1 MSLAKYI
8 QVNTSYTRS
17 INIERDLESS
27 EGGRPYIPTSRALQ
41 TLGRIG
47 DSLHQNAAQRAWALI
62 GPYGSGKSA
71 FGLFLSNLLGGADKS
86 AARAAVTVLEQAD
99 PGLGR
104 NFRGDTNT
112 RKSAGFC
119 LITITGSPE
128 PLTHRLAQAMLASAE
143 AFRGTQRGAV
153 PCFIRELRGASQG
166 EADIPIGN
174 LIDWMS
180 DLQRMVHKVD
190 GKGILL
196 VIDELG
202 KFLEYEAR
210 HRQSSDI
217 YLLQALAEH
226 ASAANEAPLLV
237 VVLLHQ
243 TFEQYFVT
251 LGEQLKNEWK
261 KVQGRFES
269 IPFLESSEQILR
281 VVKAALNAELPGLLV
296 KAVAAEAKRII
307 TSLKSNHAL
316 PQGLDAKTAADIF
329 TGSYPLHPAS
339 LLILPLLCQKVAQN
353 ERTLFSYLGSAEPHG
368 FQEALN
374 RLGDDSKHPQWIM
387 PWEIY
392 EYFILNQ
399 PGLVSDQITHR
410 RWAEVIT
417 AVERLGDAP
426 ESVIRLLKTIGLLN
440 ITGTQGGLKASEDL
454 LRLTYD
460 SQTMGF
466 EEALEILLER
476 SIVTFRKFNG
486 EYRVWQGSDF
496 DLESALQEQRD
507 QLGRIELA
515 KLLNEREVIA
525 PIVARRH
532 AIETGTLRYFKPQFV
547 DSVSAIVA
555 PTQGE
560 PTLLLCLAETR
571 ESEDRYIEVLRG
583 LGAIPSVIGAVV
595 TNAASLRQAVTE
607 VIAFERIQRQY
618 PEVNSDPVATREL
631 KDRLLVASEQEYEL
645 LSAVIEEPE
654 NSLWWWCSLEHRM
667 ESKRGLQHLV
677 SRALERT
684 YDKSPHI
691 HNELINR
698 DKPSSTANAARKKL
712 LVAMLNNGDKEDL
725 GFDKFPAEK
734 AMYRSLLSATG
745 IHAETSCGWH
755 FQAPTDDRKHL
766 LPAWHAIET
775 FLEST
780 EHSARPLS
788 DLFVLLGQTPYG
800 IKQGV
805 LPVLFM
811 AFYLANSEQL
821 ALFDGGH
828 YCPFISQEIVER
840 IIKEPHVFA
849 VQQFKTDSIRD
860 SIYRTYIEAV
870 SLMGDSPSQVN
881 LIAAAKPLAKFM
893 MNLPDYTKKTKVI
906 SPEAQLLRERFFA
919 SKSPLQLLFF
929 QIPDALGVHPLIGET
944 ASPMHLGE
952 FAERLNRAITELR
965 AAYHVLLMDI
975 LDQLRGVFF
984 LTAGTDPA
992 RVKDILAGR
1001 HAGLQDYTIDVQGLK
1016 AFIGRLTD
1024 TSGDENHWLISLAS
1038 FLARKPPEKWSDED
1052 AAAAKYRLF
1061 EFAKKIR
1068 ELETLRLHNQRRED
1082 KTTDFELI
1090 LLKTVSQSEGE
1101 TEAIVTLDKDKRER
1115 VAATV
1120 DQVSNLLGKLG
1131 NYDLR
1136 NAVLAVLLSRRPSEE
1151 HEETVINEPPS
1162 KEGSKHG

>member
-1 MSLAKYI
+1 MSLTKYI
-8 QVNTSYTRS
+8 RVNTSYTRS

-41 TLGRIG
+41 TLSRIA
-47 DSLHQNAAQRAWALI
+47 DTLHQNAAQRAWALI

-71 FGLFLSNLLGGADKS
+71 FGLFLSNLLGGADK
-86 AARAAVTVLEQAD
+86 AAAKAACAVLEQAD

-104 NFRGDTNT
+104 YFRGNI
-112 RKSAGFC
+112 RKSEGFC

-128 PLTHRLAQAMLASAE
+128 PLTERLAQSMLVSAE

-153 PCFIRELRGASQG
+153 PSFIRELRGAIQG

-174 LIDWMS
+174 LVDWMS
-180 DLQRMVHKVD
+180 DLQRMVLKAG
-190 GKGILL
+190 GKGILV

-226 ASAANEAPLLV
+226 ACAANSAPLLL

-281 VVKAALNAELPGLLV
+281 IVKAALNTDLPPPLG
-296 KAVAAEAKRII
+296 KAVAAETKRII

-329 TGSYPLHPAS
+329 IGSYPLHPSS

-368 FQEALN
+368 FQEALT
-374 RLGDDSKHPQWIM
+374 RLADDAKHPQWVM

-417 AVERLGDAP
+417 AIERLGDAP

-440 ITGTQGGLKASEDL
+440 IAGAQGGLKASEDL

-460 SQTMGF
+460 AQDMGF
-466 EEALEILLER
+466 DQALEVLLVR

-515 KLLNEREVIA
+515 KLLNEREVIG

-532 AIETGTLRYFKPQFV
+532 AIETGALRYFIPQFV

-555 PTQGE
+555 PAKGQ

-571 ESEDRYIEVLRG
+571 DLEDRYIEAFRC
-583 LGAIPSVIGAVV
+583 LGEIPNLIGAVV
-595 TNAASLRQAVTE
+595 ANAASLRQAVTE

-645 LSAVIEEPE
+645 LSAIIEEPE
-654 NSLWWWCSLEHRM
+654 NSFWWWCGLDYRM
-667 ESKRGLQHLV
+667 ESKRGLQHLL
-677 SRALERT
+677 SRALEKT
-684 YDKSPHI
+684 YDQSPHF
-691 HNELINR
+691 HNELVNR
-698 DKPSSTANAARKKL
+698 TKPSSTANAARKKL
-712 LVAMLNNGDKEDL
+712 LVAMLESADKEDL
-725 GFDKFPAEK
+725 GFEKFPAEK

-745 IHAETSCGWH
+745 IHDQANGLWR

-775 FLEST
+775 FVEAT
-780 EHSARPLS
+780 EQRPRELS
-788 DLFVLLGQTPYG
+788 ELFDLLVQAPYG
-800 IKQGV
+800 LKQGV
-805 LPVLFM
+805 LPVLFL
-811 AFYLANSEQL
+811 AFYLANSEEL

-828 YCPFISQEIVER
+828 YCPFITQEIVER
-840 IIKEPHVFA
+840 IIKEPQVFGVQRFKIDHV
-849 VQQFKTDSIRD
+849 RD
-860 SIYRTYIEAV
+860 SIFRTYIESV
-870 SLMGDSPSQVN
+870 STTGNPPSEVN

-893 MNLPDYTKKTKVI
+893 MKLPDYTKGTKAI
-906 SPEAQLLRERFFA
+906 SREAQLVRDRFFS

-929 QIPDALGVHPLIGET
+929 EIPMSLGVRPLIGEPST
-944 ASPMHLGE
+944 PGHLAE
-952 FAERLNRAITELR
+952 FAGKLRSAVAELR
-965 AAYHVLLMDI
+965 IAYHALLMDF
-975 LDQLRGVFF
+975 LNQLREAFF
-984 LTAGTDPA
+984 INTREDLD
-992 RVKDILAGR
+992 RVREMLAGR
-1001 HAGLQDYTIDVQGLK
+1001 YSGLQDYTIDVQGLK

-1024 TSGDENHWLISLAS
+1024 KYGDEKQWLISLAS

-1052 AAAAKYRLF
+1052 ALAIKYRLM
-1061 EFAKKIR
+1061 EFAKRIR
-1068 ELETLRLHNQRRED
+1068 ELETLRLHSQRRED
-1082 KTTDFELI
+1082 RLTDFELV
-1090 LLKTVSQSEGE
+1090 LLKTVSQHGGE
-1101 TEAIVTLDKDKRER
+1101 TEVVVALDKDKRQHIAI
-1115 VAATV
+1115 VV
-1120 DQVSNLLGKLG
+1120 DQVTKMLAELGTD
-1131 NYDLR
+1131 DLR
-1136 NAVLAVLLSRRPSEE
+1136 NAVLATLLSRRPADVQQKGSESE
-1151 HEETVINEPPS
+1151 AAGN
-1162 KEGSKHG
+1162 EGSANG